1 MVLFRVKYIFFKG
14 FFFSLMSVVVS
25 TLWVGLVGS
34 VAGEAVFEWDSA
46 GRGESAENPKLR
58 H

>member
-1 MVLFRVKYIFFKG
+1 MP
-14 FFFSLMSVVVS
+14 VVFS